1 MGLIR
6 PSVIY
11 QKARPGYKPEHF
23 LLASGVERTAPAS
36 AHEAGKKPQ
45 TRVAD
50 AVAGT
55 LAFASP
61 TTKPPPMAP
70 GSSSTSSPGGKAAAV
85 GGEAGKEGG
94 AVPSPAAAASDHAP
108 VAPDGSPGG
117 GALPAGGE
125 AGKEDEGVASTG
137 SRTPLAPGSSSG
149 EGALGECGE
158 ARNDDEAPAPA
169 PRLIAS
175 PTAAAAAA
183 ATTDYPHEGGEAEQE
198 GGNASSPCE
207 EQEEGDDDDEE
218 EEAPT
223 HLPFAP
229 SSESELPDDKSTV
242 DPSFTISLIRKL
254 VPQGPDVDKELSV
267 KQGRTEEKDASSD
280 VGEPKQPHDK
290 DLWDNEGC
298 KLWDLS
304 VIEPQ
309 AELMVNNL
317 VLEVLLANLHVRQFL
332 RAKEICIGIIGNL
345 ACHKSLANAITSHNG
360 LIATV
365 VDQLFLDD
373 PGCLT
378 ETFRLLSTIFQ
389 SNASM
394 SWAEALLP
402 DEILSRIMWIIGNTV
417 HATLL
422 QKILEFLSAL
432 VDDQDVI
439 TILIEPLIKVGLV
452 DCAIGLLLNE
462 LEKSMD
468 GNNLDR
474 SDSLDSILR
483 LIEELSAID
492 NCSKVMSSNDQL
504 IKALSN
510 IVKLP
515 DKFEVEGYCASV
527 VIIIANV
534 LSDGEHLTPILSHD
548 LPLLEGLF
556 DILPLISDDNEARN
570 AFWCILTRL
579 LQQVEGETITNS
591 SKLEQFVSIFLAK
604 FTLMKDDIER
614 HGIQTEADSSVEGV
628 SLKNGLRTSLKAI
641 CSITE
646 RWIADKSSLGKEDAS
661 LTENTIEN
669 AKELLTFCRRAM
681 GIADL

>member
-1 MGLIR
+1 M
-6 PSVIY
+6 
-11 QKARPGYKPEHF
+11 
-23 LLASGVERTAPAS
+23 
-36 AHEAGKKPQ
+36 AH
-45 TRVAD
+45 
-50 AVAGT
+50 
-55 LAFASP
+55 
-61 TTKPPPMAP
+61 
-70 GSSSTSSPGGKAAAV
+70 GSSSSSFSPGGKAAAV

-94 AVPSPAAAASDHAP
+94 AVPSPAVATSDHAP
-108 VAPDGSPGG
+108 VTPPDGSPGG
-117 GALPAGGE
+117 GVLSAGGE
-125 AGKEDEGVASTG
+125 EGKEDEGVSSTG

-149 EGALGECGE
+149 EDALGECGE
-158 ARNDDEAPAPA
+158 ARNEDEAPAQ
-169 PRLIAS
+169 RHIAS
-175 PTAAAAAA
+175 PAA
-183 ATTDYPHEGGEAEQE
+183 ATTNTTTTDCSDEGGEAEQE

-207 EQEEGDDDDEE
+207 EQGAEEEQEEDDDE

-229 SSESELPDDKSTV
+229 SSESELPDDTSTV

-254 VPQGPDVDKELSV
+254 VPQGPDVDKELSA

-280 VGEPKQPHDK
+280 GGQPKQPHDK

-378 ETFRLLSTIFQ
+378 ETFRLLSIIFQ
-389 SNASM
+389 SNTSM

-417 HATLL
+417 HSTLL

-452 DCAIGLLLNE
+452 DCAIGLLLTE

-504 IKALSN
+504 IKALNS

-527 VIIIANV
+527 VIILANV

-548 LPLLEGLF
+548 LPLLESLF
-556 DILPLISDDNEARN
+556 DILPLVSDDNEARN

-579 LQQVEGETITNS
+579 LQQVEERETITNS
-591 SKLEQFVSIFLAK
+591 SKLEQFVSIFLSK

-661 LTENTIEN
+661 LTENTIGN
-669 AKELLTFCRRAM
+669 ARELLTFCRRAM
-681 GIADL
+681 GTTESSTDL

>member
-1 MGLIR
+1 M
-6 PSVIY
+6 P
-11 QKARPGYKPEHF
+11 QHF

-158 ARNDDEAPAPA
+158 ARNDDEAPAP
-169 PRLIAS
+169 RLIAS
-175 PTAAAAAA
+175 PTAAAAA

-207 EQEEGDDDDEE
+207 EQEEDDDDD

-267 KQGRTEEKDASSD
+267 KQGRIEEKDASSD
-280 VGEPKQPHDK
+280 GGEPKQPHDK

-309 AELMVNNL
+309 AELMINNL

-452 DCAIGLLLNE
+452 DCAIGLLLTE

-515 DKFEVEGYCASV
+515 DKFEIRYNNVPDEHADHVIYSQTMLQVEGYCASV
-527 VIIIANV
+527 VIILANV
-534 LSDGEHLTPILSHD
+534 LSDGEHLTPILSQD

-579 LQQVEGETITNS
+579 LQQVEERETITNS

-628 SLKNGLRTSLKAI
+628 SLKNGLRTSVSFIRKFNPDI
-641 CSITE
+641 IMPFMDIHRS
-646 RWIADKSSLGKEDAS
+646 
-661 LTENTIEN
+661 
-669 AKELLTFCRRAM
+669 
-681 GIADL
+681 